1 MQIILIDIA
10 IGLVLYTICLFLLI
24 MRDQKRESRRNK
36 NDDDDDEGG
45 LPVSFPPDF
54 DLPPGICLP
63 DDPRVRRIKETDEVL
78 A

>member
-1 MQIILIDIA
+1 MQVILLDIA
-10 IGLVLYTICLFLLI
+10 IGLILYTIGLFFLI
-24 MRDQKRESRRNK
+24 IRDQKKENRRNK
-36 NDDDDDEGG
+36 NDDGDDDGG

-63 DDPRVRRIKETDEVL
+63 DDPRVRRVKETEEVL